1 MEDSELKKVAIFAPS
16 SRLTED
22 EQNRAT
28 ACLRER
34 FGLTLQILPSVMSK
48 LSPEDKAQEFL
59 SAAFNDSF
67 DWLLCAR
74 GGEGCADILPFLNPF
89 KSKFKN
95 ALVKKRVLGMSDST
109 PLLLFLSECGWPV
122 WYGHVASFFS
132 RPLSPVTRQSF
143 KRFLTYSSSS
153 LELTPLNSSA
163 KALDILESTVVG
175 GNLTLLSLSLK
186 ETWELNPS
194 GKILFIEDWNEKPYA
209 IDRTFKHLERVGF
222 FYGIQALILGDF
234 VGNLPSSQL
243 GLTEVERLAIESVL
257 IRLSE
262 RMPCPVFS
270 ARTIGHVQDIQPIL
284 LGPGKI
290 LQSNGSWMM
299 EC

>member
-1 MEDSELKKVAIFAPS
+1 
-16 SRLTED
+16 
-22 EQNRAT
+22 
-28 ACLRER
+28 
-34 FGLTLQILPSVMSK
+34 
-48 LSPEDKAQEFL
+48 
-59 SAAFNDSF
+59 
-67 DWLLCAR
+67 
-74 GGEGCADILPFLNPF
+74 
-89 KSKFKN
+89 
-95 ALVKKRVLGMSDST
+95 
-109 PLLLFLSECGWPV
+109 
-122 WYGHVASFFS
+122 
-132 RPLSPVTRQSF
+132 
-143 KRFLTYSSSS
+143 
-153 LELTPLNSSA
+153 LTPLNSSA

-234 VGNLPSSQL
+234 VGNLPTSQL